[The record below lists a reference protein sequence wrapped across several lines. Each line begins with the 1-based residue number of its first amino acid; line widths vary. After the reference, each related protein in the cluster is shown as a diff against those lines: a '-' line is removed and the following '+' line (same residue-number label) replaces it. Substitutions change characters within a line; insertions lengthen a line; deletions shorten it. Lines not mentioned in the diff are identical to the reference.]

1 MTAGNNR
8 KENTF
13 KKKQV
18 EPEIENPLP
27 VIVEDTN
34 VKKDKKEK
42 PSKEKKT
49 SKESKPQK
57 EKKEAG
63 RLQKIIGILFLCLAV
78 FLGIALISYLVSFF
92 SGHHQEYGYQIFS
105 QKVNITNRTG
115 RTGVFL
121 GQTLIKESFGIGSFF
136 FVYLMTLIG
145 LRLTDTAKIKM
156 WSVWKYA
163 LLCLVWLPLFFAYIA
178 GYAPKCAI
186 FGGAVGLWLNTLL
199 TNYVGKAGVIIILAF
214 LF

>member
-18 EPEIENPLP
+18 EPEIEKPLP

-42 PSKEKKT
+42 TSKEKKT

-105 QKVNITNRTG
+105 QKEPYRKL
-115 RTGVFL
+115 RRFL
-121 GQTLIKESFGIGSFF
+121 GTNAPQRVVRHRVVL
-136 FVYLMTLIG
+136 
-145 LRLTDTAKIKM
+145 LRLSFDNHRIT
-156 WSVWKYA
+156 
-163 LLCLVWLPLFFAYIA
+163 PF
-178 GYAPKCAI
+178 
-186 FGGAVGLWLNTLL
+186 
-199 TNYVGKAGVIIILAF
+199 
-214 LF
+214 

>member
-42 PSKEKKT
+42 TSKEKKT

-105 QKVNITNRTG
+105 QKVNIENRTG
-115 RTGVFL
+115 SSGVFL
-121 GQTLIKESFGIGSFF
+121 AQTLIKESFGIGSFF
-136 FVYLMTLIG
+136 FVYLLTIIG
-145 LRLTDTAKIKM
+145 LRLFDTTKINM

-163 LLCLVWLPLFFAYIA
+163 LLSLIWLPLLFGFLS
-178 GYAPKCAI
+178 GGKCGFSNCAI
-186 FGGAVGLWLNTLL
+186 LEVQ
-199 TNYVGKAGVIIILAF
+199 LAF
-214 LF
+214 GSTTF